1 MVDRLDKYP
10 WSSHKGYLSG
20 AKKWAW
26 LYKDFVLSL
35 FSNDKADNL
44 KGYKAFISKET
55 PEGINRILGRIGMEF
70 NMNRY
75 SSVSSVVH
83 WNFSS
88 VS

>member
-1 MVDRLDKYP
+1 LQGRYKSILVEAESYLLELVRYIHRNLLEAGVVDRLDKYP

-44 KGYKAFISKET
+44 KGYKTFRKT
-55 PEGINRILGRIGMEF
+55 K
-70 NMNRY
+70 RY
-75 SSVSSVVH
+75 AY
-83 WNFSS
+83 
-88 VS
+88 